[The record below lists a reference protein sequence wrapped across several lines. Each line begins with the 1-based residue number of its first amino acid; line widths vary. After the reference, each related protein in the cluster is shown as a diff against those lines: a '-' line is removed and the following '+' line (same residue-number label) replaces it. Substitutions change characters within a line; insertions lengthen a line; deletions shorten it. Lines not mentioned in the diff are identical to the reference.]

1 MARNLREGQTI
12 DEFTVEERLGGGS
25 FATPFRATEKGG
37 RRVFLKQY
45 KVPTSLTPWYKGY
58 IAYQAELMRR
68 VQSSDAGRYC
78 YEMIKF
84 FEADSGGPCY
94 FQAFEFLD
102 TGKELAK
109 VLEAARR
116 NPLIAPWPR
125 RLTWARVFLKGLSAL
140 HAQKVVHTDLKPE
153 NIELLEDATIEAG
166 YRVKLID
173 MDFTV
178 LSDRKAPWHD
188 DPNNNY
194 VGTANYFSPEHLRGA
209 VPTEASDVFTAALIV
224 CEILAKGGHP
234 YASDNPDI
242 YAAAVRAHAA
252 RPKLLDRIP
261 ERDGATEDLEAA
273 LYAALD
279 PDPKARPT
287 AENLHA
293 ALLGRTISVP
303 APRPAPVSSRP
314 APDASPHL
322 RGNIPLRLVMRRD
335 GGADVAVMKATIE
348 TKLGA
353 GRLRG
358 VADDARFWSDVQCR
372 LIPRGDSWLIEA
384 NSSARYATLLNG
396 KTLVGT
402 EELHPG
408 DEISVG
414 DETRAIKKLP
424 MRVEIGEGVDA

>member
-1 MARNLREGQTI
+1 MARNLRDGQVV
-12 DEFTVEERLGGGS
+12 DEFTIEERLGGGS
-25 FATPFRATEKGG
+25 FATPFRATDKGG

-45 KVPTSLTPWYKGY
+45 KVPTPLTAWYKSY
-58 IAYQAELMRR
+58 IAYQDEMRR
-68 VQSSDAGRYC
+68 RIQSSDAGRYC
-78 YEMIKF
+78 YEMVKF
-84 FEADSGGPCY
+84 FEADAGGPCY

-102 TGKELAK
+102 AGQD
-109 VLEAARR
+109 LESILGAARR
-116 NPLIAPWPR
+116 NPSIGPWPR

-140 HAQKVVHTDLKPE
+140 HEQKIVHSDLKPA
-153 NIELLEDATIEAG
+153 NIELLEDSTIEAR

-178 LSDRKAPWHD
+178 LSDLKAPWHD
-188 DPNNNY
+188 DPNHSY
-194 VGTANYFSPEHLRGA
+194 VGTPNYFSPEHLVGA

-234 YASDNPDI
+234 YASDDPDI
-242 YAAAVRAHAA
+242 FAAAVRAHSA

-287 AENLHA
+287 AADLHA
-293 ALLGRTISVP
+293 ALLGRTISIPV
-303 APRPAPVSSRP
+303 PRPAPAPSHP
-314 APDASPHL
+314 APDASPHP
-322 RGNIPLRLVMRRD
+322 RGNVPLRLVMRHD
-335 GGADVAVMKATIE
+335 GGADISVMKATID

-358 VADDARFWSDVQCR
+358 VGDDARFWSDVQCR
-372 LIPRGDSWLIEA
+372 LIPRGGSWFVEA

-414 DETRAIKKLP
+414 DETRAIRKLP